1 MLDSLIIIVLVGL
14 VAGFLASHFV
24 SGHGYGLVGDIVVG
38 ILGALFGTWLAGRL
52 GIAVTD
58 LFAEIVVAFI
68 GAAILI
74 AILRLVT
81 GSRFGGRYRRRGM
94 F

>member
-1 MLDSLIIIVLVGL
+1 MLDSLIVIVLVGL
-14 VAGFLASHFV
+14 VAGFLASHLV
-24 SGHGYGLVGDIVVG
+24 SGHGYGVIGDVVVG
-38 ILGALFGTWLAGRL
+38 VVGALFGTWLASHL

-68 GAAILI
+68 GAAILL
-74 AILRLVT
+74 AVLRLVT
-81 GSRFGGRYRRRGM
+81 GSRHSGAGRRRRI